1 MRLVVRSQDAFSLCV
16 RPVQRVVERVGR
28 DLIDN
33 VADGSFCVGGPND
46 NEYCWCGFDFNNI
59 RIREEWIRKFHDGFN
74 AYQGRSKVD
83 SRGTVSWLSRSPPV
97 DYELVKRLN
106 PGQLIPGEMAS
117 VDLQVP
123 RAAGMGTTGDH
134 PFITTDI
141 PVLSEQLPRAQALV
155 ETLKQDTAGN
165 CYLQHVHDQGHLDA
179 RHVHI
184 QCNRDRVSTPDRD
197 IPSGTLLD
205 MVADTV
211 SRMIEP

>member
-1 MRLVVRSQDAFSLCV
+1 MCV
-16 RPVQRVVERVGR
+16 RPIQRVINRVGR

-33 VADGSFCVGGPND
+33 IYDGSFCVGGGENMPLYPETTDTRNPARLAGAE
-46 NEYCWCGFDFNNI
+46 EYCFCGFDFNNVL
-59 RIREEWIRKFHDGFN
+59 IREEWIKRFHDGWGG
-74 AYQGRSKVD
+74 YQGRSTTD
-83 SRGTVSWLSRSPPV
+83 SRGTISWLSLSPPSPTGAV
-97 DYELVKRLN
+97 
-106 PGQLIPGEMAS
+106 
-117 VDLQVP
+117 
-123 RAAGMGTTGDH
+123 GMGSDGLR
-134 PFITTDI
+134 PFLTTDT

-155 ETLKQDTAGN
+155 EKLKQDTAGN